1 MKMKMTAKR
10 FLIATIGILVLSACT
25 PPMPPEFKAQLAER
39 YVTCITS
46 DLTIAATPELTEVAQ
61 LWVDGL
67 AENCNEFTG
76 TVSDTFT
83 PADVVVAGE
92 TDPVS
97 CTVSYQ
103 APIGIDSVSVLVTV
117 DGLDGVIFSPSLLH
131 RALSGQ
137 MTSWADSE
145 LQNLNPD
152 LELSDTPVNLRSS
165 ARPHDLVAL
174 DSWMSRVDPE
184 GWPNIPANL
193 IATEEFD
200 SEAVLTEV
208 EVEGTL
214 AVLPASFT
222 TNNALT
228 TISIQTAPDLEP
240 VYVNT
245 ETIVTAGTQMSPLTT
260 GSIVTAELDSSLPA
274 LPPPGSDTALEP
286 WQAINQFVISVCAGP
301 NEIAGRALALFALRL
316 DSQGEMNSAGF
327 IELPEP
333 IRIAGVTAVSIGLP
347 EPTIPPTDAPEEE
360 VIDELPSEEPVEESE
375 VGPTDMP
382 SEEPT
387 P

>member
-1 MKMKMTAKR
+1 
-10 FLIATIGILVLSACT
+10 
-25 PPMPPEFKAQLAER
+25 
-39 YVTCITS
+39 
-46 DLTIAATPELTEVAQ
+46 
-61 LWVDGL
+61 
-67 AENCNEFTG
+67 
-76 TVSDTFT
+76 
-83 PADVVVAGE
+83 
-92 TDPVS
+92 
-97 CTVSYQ
+97 
-103 APIGIDSVSVLVTV
+103 
-117 DGLDGVIFSPSLLH
+117 
-131 RALSGQ
+131 

-222 TNNALT
+222 TNNALK

-301 NEIAGRALALFALRL
+301 NEIAGRAFALFALRL